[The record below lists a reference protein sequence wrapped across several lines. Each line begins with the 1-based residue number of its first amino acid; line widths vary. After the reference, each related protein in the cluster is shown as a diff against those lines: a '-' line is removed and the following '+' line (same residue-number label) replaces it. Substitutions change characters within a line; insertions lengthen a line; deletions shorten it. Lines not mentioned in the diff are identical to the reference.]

1 MGGYGALKFGLK
13 YPQTFALAASLSGAL
28 GAAWWSE
35 KDLRGYEGIWRSLVP
50 VFGPPDSQTR
60 SNNDLLK
67 LARDLPADRIAGLP
81 FLYIDCGT
89 EDPLFQSNLD
99 FAGVLRLRKIPH
111 EYREL
116 PGGHAWTYWDAEVQ
130 EVLRLA
136 AKKFQSGVAQT
147 GASL

>member
-1 MGGYGALKFGLK
+1 
-13 YPQTFALAASLSGAL
+13 
-28 GAAWWSE
+28 
-35 KDLRGYEGIWRSLVP
+35 
-50 VFGPPDSQTR
+50 VFGTANSPTR
-60 SNNDLLK
+60 AGNDLLK
-67 LARDLPADRIAGLP
+67 LARELPADRIAALP

-116 PGGHAWTYWDAEVQ
+116 PGNHAWTYWDAEVR

-136 AKKFQSGVAQT
+136 AKKLQSGVAQT